1 MIERQEQRGYQKRM
15 QPRIKRARPLD
26 GFKLELG
33 FSDGTTG
40 VVDLSRWIVGHGGV
54 FGPLN
59 DEAVFRQVR
68 VEPEPG
74 TVVWPTGADLCPDV
88 LYAAAHAVAPSSPAQ

>member
-1 MIERQEQRGYQKRM
+1 M
-15 QPRIKRARPLD
+15 QPRIVRARPLD
-26 GFKLELG
+26 GFRLELD

-40 VVDLSRWIVGHGGV
+40 IADISRWINGHGGV

-59 DEAVFRQVR
+59 DMAVFRQVR
-68 VEPEPG
+68 VEPEAG

-88 LYAAAHAVAPSSPAQ
+88 LYAAAHAVAAPSDHPAR